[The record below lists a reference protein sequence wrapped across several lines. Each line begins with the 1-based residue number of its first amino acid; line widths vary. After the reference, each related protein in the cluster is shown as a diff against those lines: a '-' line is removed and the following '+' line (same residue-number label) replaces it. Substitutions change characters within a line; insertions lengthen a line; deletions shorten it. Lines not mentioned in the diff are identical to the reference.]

1 MKIVIITKKIWDLNN
16 LKNFKFKNKIYNHL
30 TEKIIKNKSPKK
42 IFFIHWSKFIPKK
55 IYNKFECIQF
65 HCSDLPKFRGGTP
78 IQNQIIRGIKNTKLS
93 AFRVSEKIDTGPIY
107 LKKNISLSNNASKIY
122 SRIEKKSFEMIQEII
137 KKEIKP
143 KKQRGVVTTFK
154 RRKSNQSIINKK
166 INTMNKI
173 YDFIR
178 MLDAENYPKA
188 NIKLNNFVCE
198 FYDSKLINNCVY
210 GKFKIKKK

>member
-1 MKIVIITKKIWDLNN
+1 VNIVIITKKIWDLKS
-16 LKNFKFKNKIYNHL
+16 LKNFKFKSKIYNHL
-30 TEKIIKNKSPKK
+30 SKKLIKNRNPKK
-42 IFFIHWSKFIPKK
+42 IFFIHWSKFIPKD

-78 IQNQIIRGIKNTKLS
+78 IQNQIIRGLKNTKLS
-93 AFRVSEKIDTGPIY
+93 AFRVSEKIDSGPIY

-143 KKQRGVVTTFK
+143 KKQRGVATTFK
-154 RRKSNQSIINKK
+154 RRKRNQSIINKK
-166 INTMNKI
+166 INSINKI

-198 FYDSKLINNCVY
+198 FYDSKLINNCVH
-210 GKFKIKKK
+210 GKFKIKRK

>member
-1 MKIVIITKKIWDLNN
+1 MNIVIITKKIWDLNN

-30 TEKIIKNKSPKK
+30 TEKIIENKSPKK